1 LAGSQF
7 IHAATGSAGLSL
19 QMINRAKDFQHILT
33 VSVIIKLILGM
44 ILIPAYGLLGAA
56 LNVFIITIIWKS
68 TTWFILIK
76 RLKAISTSFG
86 TETNV

>member
-1 LAGSQF
+1 
-7 IHAATGSAGLSL
+7 
-19 QMINRAKDFQHILT
+19 
-33 VSVIIKLILGM
+33 M

-68 TTWFILIK
+68 TTWFMLIK